1 MVGNDQTGGYDSCPA
16 MSSLTTSVESLDANK
31 VRLTVAV
38 PAAEF
43 EKAIDAAFRK
53 LAREVKIPGFRPG
66 KAPRQLLEARLGAGV
81 AREQALRDALP
92 EYYAEAVAA
101 EDIDVI
107 APPEIDIKGGED
119 QGDVEF
125 DAVVEVRPVV
135 DLAGYDALR
144 IEIPNP
150 DVDDATVDAQI
161 DALRERFADLE
172 DKQGTL
178 ADGDYA
184 QIDIKGYVHDEVI
197 DGLSATDFLYEVG
210 SGSVVDALDQELRG
224 ARPGDILKFTDTLPE
239 RLAAGRRGRPTAN
252 EASLAT
258 PTSGGGER
266 AGEEVAFQVLV
277 KEAKRKVLPDADDEW
292 ASEASEFDTIEELRA
307 DARSRL
313 DLYSRVQAQMLVRDK
328 VLAAAADLVDIE
340 APDPLVAQEMERRLH
355 DLHHRLEP
363 QGVNITQYLTAT
375 GQDHETFVAGVR
387 EGAAIAVQADL
398 ALRAVVAQEG
408 ITATDEEVDAEVDR
422 LAERVGEKPAK
433 VRRDLEQR
441 GALEAVRSEIARG
454 KALEHLVGHASVVDE
469 DGNAVD
475 LTLPTSA
482 GPESD
487 DSPNDDAPTDAT
499 ATEEQQA

>member
-1 MVGNDQTGGYDSCPA
+1 MVGIDETGGYDSCPA
-16 MSSLTTSVESLDANK
+16 MSSLTTSVESLDGNK
-31 VRLTVAV
+31 VRLKVAV
-38 PAAEF
+38 PASEF

-53 LAREVKIPGFRPG
+53 LAHEVKIPGFRPG

-107 APPEIDIKGGED
+107 APPEIDLKGGED
-119 QGDVEF
+119 DGDVEF

-135 DLAGYDALR
+135 DLVGYDALR
-144 IEIPNP
+144 VEIPNP
-150 DVDDATVDAQI
+150 DVDDETVDEQI

-184 QIDIKGYVHDEVI
+184 QIDIKGHVHDEVI

-210 SGSVVDALDQELRG
+210 SGSVVAVLDQELRG
-224 ARPGDILKFTDTLPE
+224 ARPGDILKFTDALPE
-239 RLAAGRRGRPTAN
+239 RLAAGRRGRPAAN

-292 ASEASEFDTIEELRA
+292 ASEASEFDTIDELRA

-313 DLYSRVQAQMLVRDK
+313 DLYSRVQAQMLARDR
-328 VLAAAADLVDIE
+328 VLEAAANLVDVE

-363 QGVNITQYLTAT
+363 QGVNITQYLAAT
-375 GQDHETFVAGVR
+375 GQDQETFVAGVR
-387 EGAAIAVQADL
+387 EGAAKAVRADL
-398 ALRAVVAQEG
+398 ALRAVVAREG
-408 ITATDEEVDAEVDR
+408 ITATDEEVDAEI
-422 LAERVGEKPAK
+422 ERVAGRVGDKPAK

-441 GALEAVRSEIARG
+441 GALEAVRSEITRG
-454 KALEHLVGHASVVDE
+454 KALEYLVERASIVDE
-469 DGNAVD
+469 DGNPVD
-475 LTLPTSA
+475 LTLPAGEASPSDETSTDQ
-482 GPESD
+482 P
-487 DSPNDDAPTDAT
+487 PNDAA
-499 ATEEQQA
+499 EEQQA